1 MGLRPLAPVSYEPIK
16 AIRTTAGGASVPVMF
31 RTAQAAT
38 QTYQLGTPVYLV
50 AGLVTEIVFSGAN
63 IVYGVSY
70 EKASNLTTAN
80 TPQDLNDAG
89 PPPNQPSAIITPV
102 GAMIRDGLAGVYAAN
117 GQTVFSIALAIGQV
131 FTQALLVAGTLYGIT
146 KDATT
151 GFWFLDN
158 TVTSG
163 NSAVA
168 QLLDVDDTCP
178 NSATYGCRVFFQFAA
193 AKRYFQ

>member
-1 MGLRPLAPVSYEPIK
+1 MGLQPLAPVSYEPIR
-16 AIRTTAGGASVPVMF
+16 AIRTTAGGSSFPVMF
-31 RTAQAAT
+31 RTSQAAT
-38 QTYQLGTPVYLV
+38 QTYQVGTPVYLV
-50 AGLVTEIVFSGAN
+50 SGNVTEIVFSGAN

-70 EKASNLTTAN
+70 EKASNLTTAG
-80 TPQDLNDAG
+80 TAQGLNDAG
-89 PPPNQPSAIITPV
+89 PAQNQPSSIIEPI
-102 GAMIRDGLAGVYAAN
+102 GSMIRDGLAGVYAAN
-117 GQTVFSIALAIGQV
+117 GLTVFSIALKAGQV
-131 FTQALLVAGTLYGIT
+131 FTQALLVAGTLYSIV
-146 KDATT
+146 KDATS
-151 GFWFLDN
+151 GFWYLDN